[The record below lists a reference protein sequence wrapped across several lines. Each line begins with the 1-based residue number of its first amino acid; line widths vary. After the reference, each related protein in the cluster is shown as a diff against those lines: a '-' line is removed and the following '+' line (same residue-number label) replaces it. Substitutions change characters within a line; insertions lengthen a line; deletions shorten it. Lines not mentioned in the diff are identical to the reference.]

1 MSSKEQ
7 KFIDQDLERV
17 VPLLGNSLDKLSNQS
32 ILVTGSA
39 GFLGTWIIQLVNFLN
54 INFKKDIN
62 LFALDRDFFN
72 FKKSHPNLI
81 QAKNINI
88 IESDVRSTINLSN
101 DLDYILH
108 AASTPDRRAHS
119 SGLLDT
125 MTSIANGTSS
135 ILSLSN
141 RLPKLKMFVNISAS
155 AIYDQSI
162 NEPINELSPGKPLSQ
177 NISYAHAEA
186 KRFAEMLCNAARNEA
201 RMPITTLRPFTFC
214 GPYQDINAPWALNNF
229 MRDVLLQN
237 KINIKGNV
245 NTKRSYMYGLDFA
258 VWSLIILTNTKS
270 GKIYNVGS
278 DFGVSLSELSKA
290 ILHHAKLEEEQVII
304 NNSLLEQVKQDSLIP
319 NIDSAINDFG
329 LQLYTDFE
337 LAIKRTFNWYK
348 LHSNE

>member
-1 MSSKEQ
+1 MSSKKQ
-7 KFIDQDLERV
+7 QFINQDLERV
-17 VPLLGNSLDKLSNQS
+17 IPLLGNSLDKLNNQS

-54 INFKKDIN
+54 INYKKDIK

-72 FKKSHPNLI
+72 FKKNHPDLI
-81 QAKNINI
+81 KVNNIQL

-101 DLDYILH
+101 DIDYILH

-135 ILSLSN
+135 ILSLSSG
-141 RLPKLKMFVNISAS
+141 LPKLKMFVNISAS
-155 AIYDQSI
+155 AIYDQST
-162 NEPINELSPGKPLSQ
+162 NEPIDESSPGKPLTQ

-214 GPYQDINAPWALNNF
+214 GPYQDINSPWALNNF
-229 MRDVLLQN
+229 MRDALQKN
-237 KINIKGNV
+237 QINIKGNL

-258 VWSLIILTNTKS
+258 IWSLIILANTKS

-278 DFGVSLSELSKA
+278 DFGVSLSELSKE
-290 ILHHAKLEEEQVII
+290 ILHLAELEEEQVIV
-304 NNSLLEQVKQDSLIP
+304 NNSLLKQVKQDSLIP

-329 LQLYTDFE
+329 LQLYTNFE
-337 LAIKRTFNWYK
+337 LSVKRTFDWYK